1 MAKNDASTFDSLE
14 AKIIQ
19 YHFCSSKTLHLISLV
34 QRLIAELKTGN
45 VVITKDAAAYLMLQ
59 TAVLFNVSKEIYERS
74 AILLRGCTFNPSQ
87 LIKPDSS
94 GSAINFDCIDNNLSG
109 ISLPAKSSPSTL
121 DTLQL
126 FEVLLINMSHI
137 YDAKLKSA
145 AKLRLKMSGG
155 ADEEDSR
162 WKEFDP
168 KEILKFPE
176 LSFAATAILTAKSSL
191 EAIPMFSD
199 AYREILTSQ
208 IELIRTQLAEMIDTD
223 ADPVAGTFLMHR
235 GYLLMLRLADLYCII
250 CRTGQKI
257 YRDNFQLLSKFARNG
272 NEGLRMALQGL
283 SRCFMRKGGN
293 KYLIRIIERYSEST
307 DAFNTRLTYLED
319 FYHAE
324 MDTESSIVKMIQVLK
339 DLKVQWSRI
348 LKVSTQNRAIHFK
361 VVGNLP
367 NRARSVRPQIRPPNL
382 QTIKTARPKTKAN
395 PGIAAARAAA
405 IGNKTPHMSVG
416 QMFQQKM
423 LREAKEGKIKF
434 RPLTRNP
441 ARTRTQVK
449 AVNGKRVSSYGSI
462 VHGVNGLSIAK
473 MEDNVDKKECE
484 NHKYNK
490 KNEQSRPESGF
501 GVEKK
506 AVHGV
511 LQKKNDTKHDPSGLQ
526 VNLLRNKG
534 KRIDEKFTEAEIQ
547 GVGGSSINSS
557 SGKISVMNKSIS
569 SSSSSTKRHT
579 EEVGNLIVCHND
591 DKEYDEGGNL
601 VKKVRFKDVPEY
613 SEKEDA
619 PTSQQMS
626 KQMKQK
632 YLMYR
637 PQMMRETKMMN
648 SQEGLAFRMFK
659 NGYSQEVDG
668 FLERES
674 GKMLSLRHFKG
685 GGRLSRLFG
694 RK

>member
-1 MAKNDASTFDSLE
+1 MAKNNAFTFDSLE

-19 YHFCSSKTLHLISLV
+19 FHFCSSKTLRLISLV

-45 VVITKDAAAYLMLQ
+45 VVITKDAAAYLILQ

-87 LIKPDSS
+87 PIKPDSS

-109 ISLPAKSSPSTL
+109 MSLPAKSSPSTL

-137 YDAKLKSA
+137 YDAKLRNA
-145 AKLRLKMSGG
+145 AKLRSKMSGSAG
-155 ADEEDSR
+155 EEGSR
-162 WKEFDP
+162 WKEIAP

-176 LSFAATAILTAKSSL
+176 LSFAATTILTTKNSL

-223 ADPVAGTFLMHR
+223 ADPVAGTYLMHR
-235 GYLLMLRLADLYCII
+235 RYLLMLRLADLYCII

-293 KYLIRIIERYSEST
+293 KYLNRIIERYSEST
-307 DAFNTRLTYLED
+307 DAYNTRLTYLED

-324 MDTESSIVKMIQVLK
+324 METESSIMKMIQVLK
-339 DLKVQWSRI
+339 DLKVQWSKI
-348 LKVSTQNRAIHFK
+348 LKVSTQSRAIHFK
-361 VVGNLP
+361 VAGNLP
-367 NRARSVRPQIRPPNL
+367 NRARSVRPQIRSPNL
-382 QTIKTARPKTKAN
+382 QTVKTARPKANAN

-405 IGNKTPHMSVG
+405 IGNKTPHKSVG

-423 LREAKEGKIKF
+423 LREAKEGKINF
-434 RPLTRNP
+434 RPLIRNP
-441 ARTRTQVK
+441 ARTRTQGK

-462 VHGVNGLSIAK
+462 VNGVNGLSIAK
-473 MEDNVDKKECE
+473 MEDKVDKKECE
-484 NHKYNK
+484 NDKYK
-490 KNEQSRPESGF
+490 AKNEQSSPESGAR
-501 GVEKK
+501 VEKK
-506 AVHGV
+506 AVNGV
-511 LQKKNDTKHDPSGLQ
+511 LHKKNDTKHGLSGLQ
-526 VNLLRNKG
+526 VNHLRNKG
-534 KRIDEKFTEAEIQ
+534 ECIGEKFTKAEIQ
-547 GVGGSSINSS
+547 SVSGSSINSS
-557 SGKISVMNKSIS
+557 SGKSSLMNKSIS
-569 SSSSSTKRHT
+569 SSSNSTKRHT

-674 GKMLSLRHFKG
+674 GKMSSLRHFKG